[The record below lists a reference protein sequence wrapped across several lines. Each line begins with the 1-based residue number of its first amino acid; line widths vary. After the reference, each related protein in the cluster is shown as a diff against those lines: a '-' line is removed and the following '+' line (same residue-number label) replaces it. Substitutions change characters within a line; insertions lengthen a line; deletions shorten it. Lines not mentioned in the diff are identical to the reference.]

1 MRRGPVASVCRRGR
15 HHGRQRALRVA
26 PRLPFVSRAWNP
38 LPESVLLRAAGGLG
52 FRAAAG
58 ASRRRATCSR
68 PPPRAALSGPGWC
81 TGVGFRR
88 RGERGARM
96 TVRSSNCPNCGAPV
110 VFGWSS
116 SVQTV
121 CEYCKSILVRTDVD
135 LQKVGVVADLPV
147 DASPIQRLTEGRFDD
162 RHFVVTGRILY
173 EYDQGGWN
181 EWHLAFDGGA
191 DGWLSDAQNQFAVSF
206 RADLPNLPG
215 PDDAPLGRSFT
226 W

>member
-1 MRRGPVASVCRRGR
+1 
-15 HHGRQRALRVA
+15 
-26 PRLPFVSRAWNP
+26 
-38 LPESVLLRAAGGLG
+38 
-52 FRAAAG
+52 
-58 ASRRRATCSR
+58 
-68 PPPRAALSGPGWC
+68 
-81 TGVGFRR
+81 
-88 RGERGARM
+88 M

-226 W
+226 WKGIRFTVTSRTRAHYAGVEGELPFEYWDKTDVTFIDLRSEDEDFATLDYSDGAAVLYLGKSVDADALRLNNLRRFEGW